1 MKKKNWILWVVV
13 FAVLVALVLVVRSRI
28 HFRWDIFLQQLKL
41 ADWTRI
47 AVGIALI
54 WLAYG
59 LRAVRWSI
67 FLKPT
72 KRVSPF
78 KLIGS
83 MVIGFTG
90 VAIFG
95 RLADLVRPYLISR
108 RTQIPLS
115 AQIAVYTVERMF
127 DMGAMALIF
136 STVLLFS
143 PDRHSLPRPDLINKA
158 ALGGLLVAVFLA
170 LFTVFVRVS
179 GKVVAR
185 MLGRTFGTLSQRL
198 GEQVEEKVLGFR
210 DGLNAIG
217 SMGDLLLVAVIS
229 LVHWGMIAFAYL
241 ETARAF
247 VAEPILANMHL
258 SQCMLLMAASMGSSV
273 ITLPVLGWFTQIGFT
288 TAAMQAFFKVP
299 WEPALGCGAVLLLV
313 TFLSII
319 PLGLVWAQFEHVSL
333 KKITEESEQAGE
345 KIAAQQDHPVS
356 ESAS

>member
-41 ADWTRI
+41 VDWTRI

-313 TFLSII
+313 TFLSVI

>member
-1 MKKKNWILWVVV
+1 LKNKRWILWVVV
-13 FAVLVALVLVVRSRI
+13 LAALVVLVLVVRSRI
-28 HFRWDIFLQQLKL
+28 DFHWDVFLEQLKQ

-47 AVGIALI
+47 GVGIGLI
-54 WLAYG
+54 WLAYC

-95 RLADLVRPYLISR
+95 RLADLVRPYLVSR

-127 DMGAMALIF
+127 DMGSMALIF
-136 STVLLFS
+136 SAVLLFS
-143 PDRHSLPRPDLINKA
+143 PDRRSLPRPDLINKA
-158 ALGGLLVAVFLA
+158 AVGGLLVAVFLA

-179 GKVVAR
+179 GKAVAR
-185 MLGRTFGTLSQRL
+185 VMKGVFGALSERL
-198 GEQVEEKVLGFR
+198 GEQVEEKILGFR

-217 SMGDLLLVAVIS
+217 SKGDLLLVVLIS
-229 LVHWGMIAFAYL
+229 LLHWSMIALAYL

-247 VAEPILANMHL
+247 VAEPTLADMHL
-258 SQCMLLMAASMGSSV
+258 SQCMLLMAASMGSSIV
-273 ITLPVLGWFTQIGFT
+273 TLPVVGWFTQIGLT
-288 TAAMQAFFKVP
+288 TAAMQAFFHVP

-313 TFLSII
+313 TFLSVI
-319 PLGLVWAQFEHVSL
+319 PLGLVWARFEHVSL
-333 KKITEESEQAGE
+333 KKITEESEHAGE
-345 KIAAQQDHPVS
+345 AIAAQHVG

>member
-1 MKKKNWILWVVV
+1 MKKKNGILWVVV
-13 FAVLVALVLVVRSRI
+13 FAALVGLVLVVRSRI

-41 ADWTRI
+41 VDWTRI
-47 AVGIALI
+47 AIAIALI

-185 MLGRTFGTLSQRL
+185 MLGRIFGTLSQRL

-313 TFLSII
+313 TFLSVI